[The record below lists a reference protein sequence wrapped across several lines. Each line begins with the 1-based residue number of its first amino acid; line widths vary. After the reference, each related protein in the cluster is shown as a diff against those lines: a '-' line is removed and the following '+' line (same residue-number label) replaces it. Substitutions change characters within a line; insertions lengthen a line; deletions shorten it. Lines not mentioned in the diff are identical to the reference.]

1 MLGIGVAVIT
11 LTLVAYSCL
20 EKSVTIKVD
29 GKVIEQRTFKRTVG
43 EVLEANNIRLNP
55 HDQVTPGLEA
65 AVKENMVIDVV
76 RAFPVTVI
84 ADGQTREIIS
94 IPVKVKNVLQQAGIE
109 VGPSDLVSA
118 NLDDLTY
125 KGQVIKITRVAE
137 ETKEIMTSV
146 PYSREYVSD
155 NNLEMGLTR
164 TVSRGRPGQMRQVVK
179 VTYHDG
185 QEVKREVLSSE
196 IIKPPVNEV
205 VARGTI
211 TSVSRGSLRLDFHR
225 ALMVEATAYTYTGRN
240 TATGKRPAVG
250 LVSVDPNV
258 IPMGSRLYIEG
269 YGFATAADRGSS
281 IKGNKIDVFLESKEA
296 CIKWGRRWVKVYVLK

>member
-1 MLGIGVAVIT
+1 MGIGIAVIT
-11 LTLVAYSCL
+11 LTLVTYSCL

-29 GKVIEQRTFKRTVG
+29 GKVIEQRTFKQTVG
-43 EVLEANNIRLNP
+43 EVLEANNIQLDP
-55 HDQVTPGLEA
+55 HDQVTPGLQA
-65 AVKENMVIDVV
+65 AVKENMVINVV

-84 ADGQTREIIS
+84 ADGETREIIS
-94 IPVKVKNVLQQAGIE
+94 IPVKVENVLQQAGIE
-109 VGPSDLVSA
+109 LGERDLVSA
-118 NLDDLTY
+118 NLDDLTSG
-125 KGQVIKITRVAE
+125 GQVIKVTRVAE
-137 ETKEIMTSV
+137 ETMEVTTPV
-146 PYSREYVSD
+146 PYSREYVND

-164 TVSRGRPGQMRQVVK
+164 TVSRGKPGQLRQVVK

-185 QEVKREVLSSE
+185 EEVKREVLSSE
-196 IIKPPVNEV
+196 LIKPPVKEV

-211 TSVSRGSLRLDFHR
+211 TSVSRGSLRLDFQR
-225 ALMVEATAYTYTGRN
+225 VMMAEATAYTYTGRN

-250 LVSVDPNV
+250 LVSVDPKV
-258 IPMGSRLYIEG
+258 IPMGTRLYIEG